1 MGKPGPDDVAEETQK
16 DIPDK
21 DIIGKSQPDDEIK
34 PEDMIVNKVKEEK
47 EENGLED
54 IKEKEI
60 IKESLVEENL
70 ILSNSVHEEKK
81 R

>member
-1 MGKPGPDDVAEETQK
+1 ML
-16 DIPDK
+16 
-21 DIIGKSQPDDEIK
+21 
-34 PEDMIVNKVKEEK
+34 VNKVKEEK

-60 IKESLVEENL
+60 IKESLIEENL